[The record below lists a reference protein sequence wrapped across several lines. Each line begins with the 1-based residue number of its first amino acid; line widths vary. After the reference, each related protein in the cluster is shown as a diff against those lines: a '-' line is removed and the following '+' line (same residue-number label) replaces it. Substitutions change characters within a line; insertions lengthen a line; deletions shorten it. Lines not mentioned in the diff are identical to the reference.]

1 MDMERQ
7 VPRGYTEGKLQT
19 DRPKKMSLWRLPWAY
34 AKVLFAPSANR
45 FVEEV
50 RYARWGL
57 IWAQVLI
64 LLIVIA
70 VAGAIVGFTR
80 TAEYLGAIFGLR
92 VVTAFLSF
100 FSVSTSLVLTL
111 AQLIFIPLAFFF
123 IMFVQY
129 IFGRAFGGQG
139 SFRGQTYANLLYYV
153 PLTIISKI
161 VAVVLVFF
169 PVAGVFTTFFVR
181 TGIGLLLLAYGVVLN
196 VPLLMGVHR
205 LRRER
210 AIGVIIW
217 QLIVVAVLAFVLI
230 VYLGVLLDR
239 NLRPAVG

>member
-7 VPRGYTEGKLQT
+7 APRGYTEGKLKT
-19 DRPKKMSLWRLPWAY
+19 DRPEKMSLWRLPWAY
-34 AKVLFAPSANR
+34 SKVLFAPSPNR
-45 FVEEV
+45 FAEEA

-57 IWAQVLI
+57 VWSQVLI

-80 TAEYLGAIFGLR
+80 TTEYLGAIFGLR

-123 IMFVQY
+123 VMFIQY
-129 IFGRAFGGQG
+129 IFSRAFGGRG
-139 SFRGQTYANLLYYV
+139 SFLAQTYTNLLYYI
-153 PLTIISKI
+153 PLTIIGKI

-169 PVAGVFTTFFVR
+169 PIVGIFTTFFVR
-181 TGIGLLLLAYGVVLN
+181 TGINLLLLAYGVVLN
-196 VPLLMGVHR
+196 VLLLMGVHR
-205 LRRER
+205 LKRER

-217 QLIVVAVLAFVLI
+217 QLIVLAVIAIALI
-230 VYLGVLLDR
+230 VFVGVLLDR